1 MLLILVFFQLFCF
14 QIRDFQIAKREEDI
28 GFYAGYVGELM
39 STVFSLLVHVF
50 FNQICDPN
58 TMLNIF
64 EGSAFMLGRALTS
77 VLWGIVADHYG
88 RKPVIIMGTI
98 TVLVKILSKFKF
110 LVGISKIMVKFSLT
124 SHVCIFLIL
133 TANASQGYFQHSLW
147 P

>member
-1 MLLILVFFQLFCF
+1 MFCF

-50 FNQICDPN
+50 FNEICDPN

>member
-1 MLLILVFFQLFCF
+1 MFCF

-50 FNQICDPN
+50 FNEICDPN

-133 TANASQGYFQHSLW
+133 TANASQGYFQHSFW

>member
-1 MLLILVFFQLFCF
+1 MFCF
-14 QIRDFQIAKREEDI
+14 QIRDFHIAKREEDI
-28 GFYAGYVGELM
+28 ATYAGYVGELM
-39 STVFSLLVHVF
+39 FIVFSLLLHVF

-77 VLWGIVADHYG
+77 VLWGIFADRYG

-98 TVLVKILSKFKF
+98 SVLVKILSKFRF
-110 LVGISKIMVKFSLT
+110 LVDISKVMVKFSLT
-124 SHVCIFLIL
+124 SHVFIFLIL
-133 TANASQGYFQHSLW
+133 IANASQGYFQHSLW